1 MSVARSRCWRG
12 LVEWWR
18 PSQRSKSRGD
28 ATAGGDGAGGGG
40 KNSAEGSSEVVH
52 WLKSFESGCSGPVS
66 EAFLLDPR
74 MYSWVNECESTEAEL
89 AEFLACDQ
97 ESTEAD
103 PRFREELREQ
113 LWSLVEEGELLRRR
127 DH

>member
-1 MSVARSRCWRG
+1 MSVARGRCWRG

-18 PSQRSKSRGD
+18 PSQRSRSRGD
-28 ATAGGDGAGGGG
+28 ATAGDVEDDGKG
-40 KNSAEGSSEVVH
+40 SPERSSEAGL
-52 WLKSFESGCSGPVS
+52 WLESFESGYSGPVS
-66 EAFLLDPR
+66 EALVLDPR
-74 MYSWVNECESTEAEL
+74 MASWVNDCESSTEAEL